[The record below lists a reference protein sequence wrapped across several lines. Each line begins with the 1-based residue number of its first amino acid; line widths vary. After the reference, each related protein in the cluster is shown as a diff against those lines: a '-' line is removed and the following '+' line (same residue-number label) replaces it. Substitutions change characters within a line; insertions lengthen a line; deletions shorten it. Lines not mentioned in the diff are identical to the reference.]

1 MSAPKSHH
9 DTPPAHHH
17 EPKDTAPAPQDS
29 APETAAAPHDPAGTA
44 AASHGSTPET
54 AAAPHDPAGTAPAPR
69 DAGMETAPALH
80 GGGPAPLDD
89 EPATAPALP
98 AASTA
103 LMAQIDAERATM
115 VETHRRTNIDASTIR
130 NHHADIRRSIERGG
144 THLAPDAPAELPGFL
159 AAYDAS
165 WQELEGATRAH
176 RMGVTRAARYSV
188 ECVKA
193 RDLAAVEVLRFRDR
207 VSKRVTAAGPVED
220 DCRLR
225 AGVAA
230 GLTKVSSPGE
240 VDTAGNL
247 QLDLLDDSKA
257 IAVLETAGCYPQRV
271 QKRLATLVGKL
282 GAEIDAGLGEATR
295 TGDASLLVN
304 GALLKMQIVISRVEV
319 FFDEFATADDVQKL
333 EADVPRRYHGG
344 ATTTQPQQDPPTPPT
359 PPGPGPGPSTE
370 KEEKATASDV
380 KAKDAEKA
388 TASDAKAKGEAK
400 T

>member
-1 MSAPKSHH
+1 
-9 DTPPAHHH
+9 
-17 EPKDTAPAPQDS
+17 
-29 APETAAAPHDPAGTA
+29 
-44 AASHGSTPET
+44 
-54 AAAPHDPAGTAPAPR
+54 
-69 DAGMETAPALH
+69 METAPALH

-89 EPATAPALP
+89 GSATAPALP

-115 VETHRRTNIDASTIR
+115 VEAHRRTNIDASTIR

-144 THLAPDAPAELPGFL
+144 THLAPDAPQELPGFL

-188 ECVKA
+188 ECLKA

-225 AGVAA
+225 AGVAT
-230 GLTKVSSPGE
+230 GLTKVSSPTD
-240 VDTAGNL
+240 VDTAGNF

-257 IAVLETAGCYPQRV
+257 FAVLDVAGCYPARV

-295 TGDASLLVN
+295 TGDATLLIN
-304 GALLKMQIVISRVEV
+304 GALLKMQIVISRLEV

-344 ATTTQPQQDPPTPPT
+344 ATTTQTQQDPPTPPT

-380 KAKDAEKA
+380 KAKDAEK
-388 TASDAKAKGEAK
+388 K
-400 T
+400 